1 MSNEKP
7 GYLGQV
13 IGVLYRPRQ
22 IFSAVDESDLTKGL
36 VVVLL
41 MVALAGY
48 SSMIYMNKIPLS
60 VLAPQLEDIN
70 MGQIGGS
77 MGIFAGIG
85 GGVTILLGWVAATL
99 LLHGLSKLAGGVG
112 NMKRFFALHGFVSVP
127 GVLNQLLRVADA
139 SIMDSVSLAGYYL
152 SYRDIG
158 SRVLKAL
165 LRTNLVN
172 IWGLAT
178 LMLLVIAIEE
188 NYGAT
193 RNRAIMIALVPSVVY
208 FAISYFTT

>member
-13 IGVLYRPRQ
+13 IGVLYRPQQ
-22 IFSAVDESDLTKGL
+22 IFNTVDESDLTKGL
-36 VVVLL
+36 VVILL
-41 MVALAGY
+41 MVVLAGY
-48 SSMIYMNKIPLS
+48 SSMVYMNKIPLN
-60 VLAPQLEDIN
+60 VLAPQLESIDTS
-70 MGQIGGS
+70 QIGGS

-99 LLHGLSKLAGGVG
+99 LLHGLGRLAGGNG
-112 NMKRFFALHGFVSVP
+112 EMKRFFALHGFVSVP

-139 SIMDSVSLAGYYL
+139 SIMDAASLAGYYV

-158 SRVLKAL
+158 SKVLKAFL
-165 LRTNLVN
+165 GTNLVN

-178 LMLLVIAIEE
+178 LMLLVNAIEE
-188 NYGAT
+188 NYGTT
-193 RNRAIMIALVPSVVY
+193 RNKAIMIALVPSVVY
-208 FAISYFTT
+208 FAINYFTA